1 MKVVCKL
8 IQYIFIKIIVS
19 FYNIFN
25 GIIHVKDDL
34 TEKLAQIFSNLTTCV
49 FTIISI
55 VLVVKFYIK
64 NGISTQFNMSLNE
77 SYYNDIMTA
86 IFFITVALGVIFIF
100 IKHFATSDEKINIII
115 SIISLIIFLIPA
127 TCVTYIVLMK
137 EEIITGSESIVRLM
151 IFNDIQNG
159 MKYFYIYLAISVVAL
174 LISLAI
180 TKQWEN
186 IIDIIFGCI
195 MYIIILPILLM
206 IASNIIAVI
215 VAIVSGVILSLVF
228 GVSIFEFFEVAEE
241 QMNEYESEKRKN
253 KMAKK
258 FIEMKQFWN

>member
-1 MKVVCKL
+1 MKLVCKF
-8 IQYIFIKIIVS
+8 IQYIFIKIIMS
-19 FYNIFN
+19 FYNVFN
-25 GIIHVKDDL
+25 GIIHIKDDL

-55 VLVVKFYIK
+55 ALVVRFYIK
-64 NGISTQFNMSLNE
+64 NGISTQFNMSMNE
-77 SYYNDIMTA
+77 SYYNDLMTA
-86 IFFITVALGVIFIF
+86 IFFITVVLGVIFIF
-100 IKHFATSDEKINIII
+100 VKHFANGEKKEIIA
-115 SIISLIIFLIPA
+115 SIVSLVICLIPA
-127 TCVTYIVLMK
+127 ICAIYMLLVQ
-137 EEIITGSESIVRLM
+137 EGIIHGSETTANLIT
-151 IFNDIQNG
+151 FNDRQNG
-159 MKYFYIYLAISVVAL
+159 IKYFCIYSAISVVTL

-206 IASNIIAVI
+206 IASNIIAI
-215 VAIVSGVILSLVF
+215 IAAIVSGVILSFVF

-258 FIEMKQFWN
+258 FIEKKQFWN